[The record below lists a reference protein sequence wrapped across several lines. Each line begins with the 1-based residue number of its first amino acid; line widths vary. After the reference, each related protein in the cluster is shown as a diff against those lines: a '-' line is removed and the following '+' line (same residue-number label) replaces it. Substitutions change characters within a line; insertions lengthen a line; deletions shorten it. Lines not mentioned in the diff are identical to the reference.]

1 MIEMEDFEG
10 ILERWQAELRACA
23 SEEKSRDLA
32 RFFKTGEG
40 EYGEGDVFAGIVVP
54 DCRRVSVRYANV
66 PLPVIEEMLRHEVHE
81 FRLAGFLA
89 LVKRYGSARE
99 RVDRIDIARFYAEHA
114 CCANNW
120 DLVDLSAPYIL
131 GAELV
136 EGRGLDVV
144 DWLTANPSIWHQRIA
159 MVSTLALIRRGRVD
173 LALRLAVP
181 LVGHSHMLLQKASG
195 WMLREVGKR
204 DMEALRGFLRRNI
217 GSMSAT
223 ALSYATE
230 KMLKPEREYWRSL
243 RKRDKV

>member
-1 MIEMEDFEG
+1 MDE
-10 ILERWQAELRACA
+10 ILERWQAALMACA
-23 SEEKSRDLA
+23 SEEKSRVLA

-54 DCRRVSVRYANV
+54 DCRRVSVGFANA
-66 PLPVIEEMLRHEVHE
+66 PLEAIDAMLRHEVHE

-89 LVKRYGSARE
+89 LVRRYSSSRDRE
-99 RVDRIDIARFYAEHA
+99 ERMDIAGFYVEHA
-114 CCANNW
+114 DCANNW

-136 EGRGLDVV
+136 EGRGQDMIDMLS
-144 DWLTANPSIWHQRIA
+144 ANECVWHKRIA
-159 MVSTLALIRRGRVD
+159 MVSTMALIRRGRVD

-181 LVGHSHMLLQKASG
+181 LVGHPHLLLQKASG

-204 DMEALRGFLRRNI
+204 DMEALRGFLRGNVGR
-217 GSMSAT
+217 MSAT

-230 KMLKPEREYWRSL
+230 KMLKGEREYWRSL
-243 RKRDKV
+243 RKGAAGR